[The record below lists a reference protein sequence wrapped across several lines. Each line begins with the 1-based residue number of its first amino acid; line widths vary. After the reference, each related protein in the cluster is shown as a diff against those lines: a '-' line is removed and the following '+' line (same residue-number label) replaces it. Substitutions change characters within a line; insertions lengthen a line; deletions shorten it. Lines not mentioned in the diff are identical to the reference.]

1 LGVSMF
7 TRLLLICSILAF
19 SSLPARAAEQR
30 LPAAFAAGT
39 NHVFLKVS
47 INGAPEV
54 WMLLD
59 TGTVLSTIDRAYAQ
73 SLGLKLGKESNNG
86 KGVGTGPIVIAETK
100 VQSVRVGQAVRQDV
114 AFESMVFNFPTPDG
128 QQAVGVLGHSVLAG
142 RVLVVDYL
150 KREVLFTDTGL
161 TRDQGLAFRMVYN
174 IPTVRAALGGQRID
188 ALIDTGGYYDVLLT
202 PPTATRLGLEKTMA
216 DGTAATGHGYGG
228 AQDYKLGKGPDL
240 TVGDL
245 VKPGPA
251 IAYIPLPLK
260 IDGALGTVFLKDYR
274 VTIDYPAKRILLER

>member
-1 LGVSMF
+1 MF
-7 TRLLLICSILAF
+7 TRLLLICSMLVL

-30 LPAAFAAGT
+30 LPSAFADGS

-59 TGTVLSTIDRAYAQ
+59 TGTVPSTIDRAYAQ
-73 SLGLKLGKESNNG
+73 SLGLKLGKESDTG
-86 KGVGTGPIVIAETK
+86 KGAGTDPIVIAKTK
-100 VQSVRVGQAVRQDV
+100 VRSVRVGATTRQDV
-114 AFESMVFNFPTPDG
+114 AFESMVFSFPTPDG
-128 QQAVGVLGHSVLAG
+128 QKAVGVLGYSFLAG
-142 RVLVVDYL
+142 RILVVDYP
-150 KREVLFTDTGL
+150 KREVLLTDAGL
-161 TRDQGLAFRMVYN
+161 TRTQGFPFRMIYN
-174 IPTVRAALGGQRID
+174 IPTVRAALGGQRVD

-202 PPTATRLGLEKTMA
+202 PPAATRLGLEKAMA
-216 DGTAATGHGYGG
+216 DGAAATGHGYGG

-251 IAYIPLPLK
+251 IAFIPLPIK

-274 VTIDYPAKRILLER
+274 MTLDYPAKRVLFER